1 MVVVLYIF
9 TYLLAFVLEQSGEKP
24 KQYVL
29 MASCTL
35 LAVMAG
41 FRNPNIW
48 PDSLVYME
56 SFQNYTKSLVEWSV
70 SDRPFGYGEY
80 GFYFLGVIFKTF
92 SSSVL
97 GYFIFI
103 AVLSF
108 LFLYK
113 DFQRYC
119 VYPLFG
125 LCVYIA
131 RFYLSRNFIQIRAGL
146 SYAIILWA
154 VQYITNRDWRRYF
167 FWILVA
173 YYFHRSAL
181 VAVPL
186 YFLCLLNPKK
196 RILLFGIIG
205 AFLLA
210 GLGNRLV
217 TAYIGDNA
225 TDLDIITYTS
235 EDYQSEFGLRNPMIY
250 FQLFFLW
257 IYTWGEKTF
266 QKLSKDYF
274 TIRTAYWYSTCIL
287 ISLSAYTAL
296 SGRTSSMFSTLEM
309 AIIPMI
315 VNVFSKKHKV
325 FTYVGIGVTLTI
337 IFYFNS
343 VLLRK

>member
-9 TYLLAFVLEQSGEKP
+9 TYLLALVLEQSGEKP

-70 SDRPFGYGEY
+70 SDRPFGYCEY

-119 VYPLFG
+119 VYHLFG

-131 RFYLSRNFIQIRAGL
+131 RFFI
-146 SYAIILWA
+146 S
-154 VQYITNRDWRRYF
+154 
-167 FWILVA
+167 
-173 YYFHRSAL
+173 
-181 VAVPL
+181 
-186 YFLCLLNPKK
+186 
-196 RILLFGIIG
+196 
-205 AFLLA
+205 
-210 GLGNRLV
+210 
-217 TAYIGDNA
+217 
-225 TDLDIITYTS
+225 
-235 EDYQSEFGLRNPMIY
+235 
-250 FQLFFLW
+250 
-257 IYTWGEKTF
+257 
-266 QKLSKDYF
+266 
-274 TIRTAYWYSTCIL
+274 
-287 ISLSAYTAL
+287 
-296 SGRTSSMFSTLEM
+296 
-309 AIIPMI
+309 
-315 VNVFSKKHKV
+315 
-325 FTYVGIGVTLTI
+325 
-337 IFYFNS
+337 
-343 VLLRK
+343 